1 MRELVAFCFSKKLG
15 HPPRCVN
22 TATTTM
28 KKMQPRMT
36 GTTQVGLR
44 TMDSNVG
51 LGAKSTPKMRLKELS
66 VVAGAGV
73 GVAALAM

>member
-1 MRELVAFCFSKKLG
+1 VAFCFSKKLG

-22 TATTTM
+22 TATTAM
-28 KKMQPRMT
+28 NRMQPRMT
-36 GTTQVGLR
+36 GTIQVGLR
-44 TMDSNVG
+44 TMDSYVC
-51 LGAKSTPKMRLKELS
+51 LGANNTPKMRLNELS

>member
-1 MRELVAFCFSKKLG
+1 
-15 HPPRCVN
+15 
-22 TATTTM
+22 M

-36 GTTQVGLR
+36 GTIQAGLR
-44 TMDSNVG
+44 TIDSNVG

>member
-1 MRELVAFCFSKKLG
+1 
-15 HPPRCVN
+15 
-22 TATTTM
+22 
-28 KKMQPRMT
+28 
-36 GTTQVGLR
+36 
-44 TMDSNVG
+44 